1 MPIHPMIVHFPIA
14 LFSTFV
20 LLEVLWFIFKKD
32 WLKNS
37 SILTLFIGLLSV
49 IPALLSGEASA
60 EAIENM
66 QQVAELV
73 ESHETFAKLTGLTF
87 LLVLIIK
94 VFLIR
99 TGKLNLKTNLIPFI
113 LSLVGIYFLIQT
125 GLRGGELVYK
135 HGAGILF

>member
-14 LFSTFV
+14 LLTTFV
-20 LLEVLWFIFKKD
+20 LLEILWFIFRKD
-32 WLKNS
+32 WIKNS
-37 SILTLFIGLLSV
+37 SVLTLFIGLISV
-49 IPALLSGEASA
+49 IPTLLSGEASA

-73 ESHETFAKLTGLTF
+73 KSHETFAKLTGLTF
-87 LLVLIIK
+87 LIVFIIK
-94 VFLIR
+94 VVLMR
-99 TGKLNLKTNLIPFI
+99 TGKLNFKTNLIPFI